1 MPIVSRKLTGLAT
14 VLLIALAATPIFA
27 DSLLKQAPEH
37 EKAIARCAVLK
48 AAGELPPKQV
58 VELPRDGEHRV
69 YKITGHRGK
78 AYVAFILGEGERA
91 ACQTLAMGKAVAKAR
106 GNFWPG
112 QGGQEAL
119 VMRGN
124 VCNATDGCPSMLVF
138 KKKRGEVFAVQR
150 RDGCPRGE
158 RLKTESLFGGNEHS
172 LRSVCQSVAGENET
186 EVLTSFMHVFDNHA
200 KTLVTFSHGV
210 SRTRVEP
217 AAKGK
222 EKHCSETAP
231 GWIKVALRG
240 SIPMLR
246 SFQPLDVIDEDEDLG
261 VPAAAGSSA
270 DAEKGPQGRQT
281 VWKFDKEE
289 KSFVE
294 MKERRQTRKFKNKST
309 CRVVKAAA
317 AASK

>member
-1 MPIVSRKLTGLAT
+1 MRIGSSKLTGLAG
-14 VLLIALAATPIFA
+14 VLLIALCATPTFA

-48 AAGELPPKQV
+48 SAGELPPKQV
-58 VELPRDGEHRV
+58 EELPRDGEHRV

-78 AYVAFILGEGERA
+78 GYVAFILGEGERA
-91 ACQTLAMGKAVAKAR
+91 ACQTLPVGEAVAKAR
-106 GNFWPG
+106 GTFWPG
-112 QGGQEAL
+112 KGGQEAL
-119 VMRGN
+119 VMRGS

-138 KKKRGEVFAVQR
+138 KQKRGGVFAAQR

-158 RLKTESLFGGNEHS
+158 RLKTETLFGGSEHS

-186 EVLTSFMHVFDNHA
+186 EVLTSFLHVFDNHA

-222 EKHCSETAP
+222 EKHCSESAP
-231 GWIKVALRG
+231 GWVKVALRG

-246 SFQPLDVIDEDEDLG
+246 TFQPLDVIDDDEDIG
-261 VPAAAGSSA
+261 APAAAAGA
-270 DAEKGPQGRQT
+270 AAKGPQGRQT

-289 KSFVE
+289 QSFVE
-294 MKERRQTRKFKNKST
+294 MADRRQTRKFKNKAR